1 MNYIM
6 TDETKQQRIN
16 SGVRWIANC
25 VFGMCSDDS
34 VKYVKAYDKLNSRFY
49 IDYGYSLSERL
60 KSSKAKDKTVYD
72 ILYGDELEMLLQ
84 SLYRLENMYV
94 EVMEKKNKINSLRKR
109 KEICYG

>member
-6 TDETKQQRIN
+6 TNDEKRSRIN
-16 SGVRWIANC
+16 SGVRWISNS
-25 VFGMCSDDS
+25 VFWMADDS
-34 VKYVKAYDKLNSRFY
+34 VRYVKAYSKLYSRFY
-49 IDYGYSLSERL
+49 LDYGYSLSDRL
-60 KSSKAKDKTVYD
+60 KSSKTKDTTIFD
-72 ILYGDELEMLLQ
+72 ILCDGELEMLLQ

>member
-1 MNYIM
+1 MDYIII
-6 TDETKQQRIN
+6 DETKQQRIN

-25 VFGMCSDDS
+25 VFGMCSDDT
-34 VKYVKAYDKLNSRFY
+34 VKYVKAYDKLLARFTL
-49 IDYGYSLSERL
+49 DYGYSLSERL
-60 KSSKAKDKTVYD
+60 KSSKTKDTTIFD
-72 ILYGDELEMLLQ
+72 ILYDGELEMLLQ

>member
-6 TDETKQQRIN
+6 TDDEKKMRVN
-16 SGVRWIANC
+16 KGVRWIANC
-25 VFGMCSDDS
+25 VFGMCSDDKA
-34 VKYVKAYDKLNSRFY
+34 KYAKAYDKLNSRFH

-60 KSSKAKDKTVYD
+60 KSPKTKDKTVYD
-72 ILYGDELEMLLQ
+72 VLYGNELEMLLQ

-109 KEICYG
+109 KEMCYG